1 MWRSRPIRRA
11 ELAAALV
18 LALPALCAAQGAAA
32 TPELITDRPGF
43 GESSAVVG
51 PGTLQVETGLVVARA
66 DHDHPRDTTG
76 QVMLRA
82 GVASRGELRFAVDGH
97 DVEVGGKVKLLDA
110 AHAGIDLAVIP
121 YLSRDPGF
129 KVAAGRELPR
139 GFELSGTFNATDGRS
154 DSGRTWMKE
163 ISLSLDHALGERLG
177 AYGEVD
183 GGFAG
188 HGCACSVD
196 GGITVG
202 VGANGQF
209 DVEVGHRVHGEAQDW
224 FMGVGFAVRRLH
236 R

>member
-1 MWRSRPIRRA
+1 MWPSRPIRRA

-18 LALPALCAAQGAAA
+18 LTLPALCAAQGPTA

-51 PGTLQVETGLVVARA
+51 SGTFQVETGLVVARA
-66 DHDHPRDTTG
+66 DHDHARDTTG

-82 GVASRGELRFAVDGH
+82 GLASRAELRFAVDGH
-97 DVEVGGKVKLLDA
+97 DAEVGGKVKLLDA
-110 AHAGIDLAVIP
+110 GRAGIDLAIIP

-129 KVAAGRELPR
+129 KVTGGRGLPH
-139 GFELSGTFNATDGRS
+139 GFELSGTFNATDGRT
-154 DSGRTWMKE
+154 DSGRAWQHE
-163 ISLSLDHALGERLG
+163 ISLSLDHALSAHLG

-183 GGFAG
+183 GGWAG

-196 GGITVG
+196 GGITIG
-202 VGANGQF
+202 VGPHGQF
-209 DVEVGHRVHGEAQDW
+209 DVEAGHRVHGEAQDW
-224 FMGVGFAVRRLH
+224 FAGVGFAVRRLH

>member
-1 MWRSRPIRRA
+1 M
-11 ELAAALV
+11 
-18 LALPALCAAQGAAA
+18 LALPALCAAQTAAA
-32 TPELITDRPGF
+32 TPELVTDRPGF

-51 PGTLQVETGLVVARA
+51 RGTLQIETGLVLARA
-66 DHDHPRDTTG
+66 DHEHAQDTTG
-76 QVMLRA
+76 QVLLRA
-82 GVASRGELRFAVDGH
+82 GVASRAELRFAVDGH

-110 AHAGIDLAVIP
+110 DRAGIDVAVIP

-129 KVAAGRELPR
+129 KVAAGRELPH
-139 GFELSGTFNATDGRS
+139 GFELSGTFNATDGRT
-154 DSGRTWMKE
+154 DSGRAWQKE
-163 ISLSLDHALGERLG
+163 ISVSLDHALDARLG

-196 GGITVG
+196 GGITIG
-202 VGANGQF
+202 VGPHGQF
-209 DVEVGHRVHGEAQDW
+209 DVEVGHRVRGDAQDW